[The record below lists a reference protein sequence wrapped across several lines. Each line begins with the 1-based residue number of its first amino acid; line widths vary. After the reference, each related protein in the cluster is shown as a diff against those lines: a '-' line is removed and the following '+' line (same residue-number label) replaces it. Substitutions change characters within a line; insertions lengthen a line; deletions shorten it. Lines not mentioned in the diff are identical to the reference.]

1 MMNNEAYWRKKYLD
15 LRNQQA
21 PQAKQEQGEPVKVW
35 QEIECP
41 NCGDMARMHT
51 PQQRTW
57 ERPWASLTDEDI
69 ERGCNSSW
77 VDRQAFESAVWWAEA
92 KLKEK
97 NNGT

>member
-1 MMNNEAYWRKKYLD
+1 MK
-15 LRNQQA
+15 
-21 PQAKQEQGEPVKVW
+21 
-35 QEIECP
+35 
-41 NCGDMARMHT
+41 T
-51 PQQRTW
+51 PCSQHESWYAQTLKAQQRTW
-57 ERPWASLTDEDI
+57 VGLMDEDI